1 MSLLNSLYDIVE
13 SQKSKEQS
21 TFVIRFNP
29 SHPIFAG
36 HFPGHPVVPGA
47 VLVQIA
53 EELVGVFV
61 GSTVC
66 FNAIRNL
73 KFRQPITP
81 DMEVTL
87 CIEKGV
93 SDHFF
98 NVQLS
103 TFNSLNASFIV
114 TYMCPDTDLQ

>member
-21 TFVIRFNP
+21 TFVIRFKP

-53 EELVGVFV
+53 EELAGVFV

-87 CIEKGV
+87 CIEKGA
-93 SDHFF
+93 SDNTF
-98 NVQLS
+98 NFHLS
-103 TFNSLNASFIV
+103 TFNSVNASFIV